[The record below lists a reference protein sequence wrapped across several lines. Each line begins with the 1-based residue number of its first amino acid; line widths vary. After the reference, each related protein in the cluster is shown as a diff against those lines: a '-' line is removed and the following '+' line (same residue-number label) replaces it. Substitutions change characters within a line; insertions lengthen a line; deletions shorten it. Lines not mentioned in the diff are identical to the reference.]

1 MYQNAEIILEG
12 SYLYYQE
19 ETHYADENFKLVKS
33 FGSQNYTFY
42 SEILSRLKTGEF
54 LKILVK
60 YEMNQYFLP
69 ISVRIERSVG
79 DQYSLENFQ
88 IDTSAMEMNYS
99 FESSGKKQEFK
110 KNISPKHYLTSPAF
124 CTLGVFT
131 LSKRIETAGRTSV
144 LLIASENEWYYTTHP
159 SDKIIY
165 ADYKTGDVQEINING
180 NLLNASVLKLYQ
192 YDSTFI
198 NTSTDSPVE
207 IHLSKHFGVPYQ
219 LIHGGQKIIIKFLRK
234 SDT

>member
-1 MYQNAEIILEG
+1 MYQNAEILLEG

-33 FGSQNYTFY
+33 FGGQNYIFY

-60 YEMNQYFLP
+60 YEMNQNFLP

-99 FESSGKKQEFK
+99 FESSGKKQDFK

-124 CTLGVFT
+124 CTVGVFT

-144 LLIASENEWYYTTHP
+144 LLVASENEWNYVAHP

-165 ADYKTGDVQEINING
+165 ADYKTGDIQEINING
-180 NLLNASVLKLYQ
+180 NALNSSLLKLYR
-192 YDSTFI
+192 YDSTVI
-198 NTSTDSPVE
+198 NTPSDSPID

-219 LIHGGQKIIIKFLRK
+219 MVHEGQKIIIKFLRK
-234 SDT
+234 IDS